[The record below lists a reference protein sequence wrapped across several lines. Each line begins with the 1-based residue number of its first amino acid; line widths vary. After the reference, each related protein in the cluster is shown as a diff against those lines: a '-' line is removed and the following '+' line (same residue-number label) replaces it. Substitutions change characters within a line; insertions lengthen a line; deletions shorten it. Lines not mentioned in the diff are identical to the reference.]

1 MANPPPANAKQALN
15 VDYINPFIEAT
26 VNTFQTMA
34 GVLPA
39 REKIFLKGDGEESYG
54 VSGIIGLGGEATGA
68 VVLNFPE
75 DVARKAVG
83 KFVGEEFASITSGVV
98 DGVGELTN
106 IIAGDAKNRLIQKGY
121 KFEIGLPKIVTGRS
135 YITAQNKAIPCIVIT
150 FTSDLGRFSLEV
162 SLKKAV

>member
-1 MANPPPANAKQALN
+1 MPAAPTASKSALN
-15 VDYINPFIEAT
+15 VDYINPFIEAV

-34 GVLPA
+34 SIVPQ
-39 REKIFLKGDGEESYG
+39 REKVFLKGEGEEVYG

-75 DVARKAVG
+75 SVAIAAVG
-83 KFVGEEFASITSGVV
+83 KFVGEEFRSITSGVV

-121 KFEIGLPKIVTGRS
+121 KFEIGLPKIVTGRN
-135 YITAQNKAIPCIVIT
+135 YITAQNRSVPCIVVA
-150 FTSDLGRFSLEV
+150 FTCEIGRFCLEV
-162 SLKKAV
+162 SLKKTY

>member
-1 MANPPPANAKQALN
+1 MTAPRSSLN

-34 GVLPA
+34 NIVPT
-39 REKIFLKGDGEESYG
+39 REKIFLKGEGEEVYG

-75 DVARKAVG
+75 QVAIAAVG
-83 KFVGEEFASITSGVV
+83 KFVGEDFSSITSGVV

-121 KFEIGLPKIVTGRS
+121 KFEIGLPKIVTGRN
-135 YITAQNKAIPCIVIT
+135 YITAQNKSVPCIVVSFASPIGK
-150 FTSDLGRFSLEV
+150 FCLEV
-162 SLKKAV
+162 SLRKSS

>member
-1 MANPPPANAKQALN
+1 MNAPRSIN

-26 VNTFQTMA
+26 INTFQTM
-34 GVLPA
+34 VNVVPT
-39 REKIFLKGDGEESYG
+39 RDKVFLKGEGEEVYG

-75 DVARKAVG
+75 QVAISTVAR
-83 KFVGEEFASITSGVV
+83 FVGEEVNSITSGVV

-106 IIAGDAKNRLIQKGY
+106 IIAGDAKNRLLQKGY

-135 YITAQNKAIPCIVIT
+135 YITAQNKAIPCIVIS
-150 FTSDLGRFSLEV
+150 FTSELGKFCIEV
-162 SLKKAV
+162 SLKKSL

>member
-1 MANPPPANAKQALN
+1 MSRGIN

-26 VNTFQTMA
+26 IHTFQTMCA
-34 GVLPA
+34 VTPVPIASSSKAMA
-39 REKIFLKGDGEESYG
+39 RRYMASAASSAWAAKPP
-54 VSGIIGLGGEATGA
+54 GA

-75 DVARKAVG
+75 QVAVRTVS
-83 KFVGEEFASITSGVV
+83 KFIGEEITSITAGVV

-135 YITAQNKAIPCIVIT
+135 YITAQNKSVPCLVVS
-150 FTSDLGRFSLEV
+150 FASDFGKFCLEV
-162 SLKKAV
+162 SLKKIG